1 MKNNYNI
8 VLIIFIWMVIVRHII
23 SIVSSIPL
31 IIAWTSSDYIS
42 ILAIG
47 WNIILS
53 ISMII
58 ILWHLLKEK
67 KWSIYLFCGL
77 QIINVVFQSIFLEGD
92 FLNSLIIAITLCII
106 MAALLCLKK
115 NGISAWKSLFSRN
128 QGLSAEEQSVLP
140 KIEDAVIEDNTDNL
154 TSQNSE
160 DKDSISTE
168 QVKEHIE
175 ENIIP
180 KESERVIS
188 GTTAINDEVEDVS
201 LANLPYKE
209 DGSIDYENMTSVQ
222 QFAYTS
228 KTESIKVALMDLN
241 TDIKILEKS
250 IGSIQKELKSLQGG
264 NRAML
269 RDSLR
274 KEQEKLDELYELRSK
289 YSSKNWLSGKGVVA
303 VIICIIMVCF
313 ILLLCIKLQ
322 STDNEGLYNNIE
334 KQLLEENDA
343 EIVFQNRKALYAQLV
358 TDNYDLVDFDT
369 FNKMLD
375 SDSMRMELHSML
387 MRFDNNYNLGT
398 YSEFSKNIY
407 AENGVSSNQRK
418 LSSNIQYADDLSEL
432 YDELIDKGY
441 ILKYESI
448 FREEMQGKDFR
459 QFLYD
464 YIRYR
469 NDFEIGEY
477 DEYEKRVLRSLDM
490 RWLYN
495 QLSENYDIGDYNIFY
510 EKMMS
515 KEKSRKKIYDVAIE
529 AGLDVGTWDE
539 FNQMFGM

>member
-1 MKNNYNI
+1 
-8 VLIIFIWMVIVRHII
+8 
-23 SIVSSIPL
+23 
-31 IIAWTSSDYIS
+31 
-42 ILAIG
+42 
-47 WNIILS
+47 
-53 ISMII
+53 MII

-128 QGLSAEEQSVLP
+128 QGLSAEEQSILP

-529 AGLDVGTWDE
+529 AGLDVGTWDD